1 MNVRHKIKV
10 GWGIRAPKC
19 KWKHLMKIF
28 YATKSKDIV
37 FFTTTIILIN
47 FLHNIC
53 MDFTYEIIGE
63 QMLDVANHGWDG
75 DF

>member
-1 MNVRHKIKV
+1 MQQNQKTI
-10 GWGIRAPKC
+10 
-19 KWKHLMKIF
+19 
-28 YATKSKDIV
+28 
-37 FFTTTIILIN
+37 FFTTTSILIN

-63 QMLDVANHGWDG
+63 QMLDVANHGLDD

>member
-1 MNVRHKIKV
+1 
-10 GWGIRAPKC
+10 
-19 KWKHLMKIF
+19 MKIF